1 MTADVPGAVDG
12 VQREI
17 TRGLVIRPP
26 AVEQIL
32 SGTKCWEIRGRP
44 VRIRGPVALIEVGS
58 SRIRGVCEIVD
69 CLGPLSVSVMECNLH
84 LHCAPERF
92 WRGPDG
98 YTEVF
103 AWVLDRPRRLRPE
116 WRYIHPR
123 GAVTWVNL
131 RNRLIRAK

>member
-1 MTADVPGAVDG
+1 MAADVPGAVDG
-12 VQREI
+12 LHNEI

-32 SGTKCWEIRGRP
+32 RGTKRWEIRGRP

-58 SRIRGVCEIVD
+58 PRIRGVCEIVD
-69 CLGPLSVSVMECNLH
+69 CLGPLSERAMERNAH
-84 LHCAPERF
+84 LHRAPERY
-92 WRGPDG
+92 WRGGDA
-98 YTEVF
+98 YARVF
-103 AWVLDRPRRLRPE
+103 AWVLGRPRRLRRP

-131 RNRLIRAK
+131 RSRLIRGK